1 MGFRDMQAF
10 NLAML
15 AKQGWNILSNP
26 DALHSRIVLE
36 KGCRWRIGNEQHICV
51 WDDPWLKEMGNF
63 KVDSPRVEGLEDIV
77 VSDLWIQ
84 GHKEW
89 DVEMIHELFGPR
101 DASAILNIPL
111 SYASQEDRLI

>member
-1 MGFRDMQAF
+1 MVFRDMQDF
-10 NLAML
+10 NLVML
-15 AKQGWNILSNP
+15 AKQGWNILSNL
-26 DALHSRIVLE
+26 D
-36 KGCRWRIGNEQHICV
+36 KGYRWRIGNGQHIRV

-77 VSDLWIQ
+77 VSDLWIP

-111 SYASQEDRLI
+111 SLC

>member
-10 NLAML
+10 NLAMV
-15 AKQGWNILSNP
+15 AKQGWNILSNL
-26 DALHSRIVLE
+26 D
-36 KGCRWRIGNEQHICV
+36 KGCRWRIGNGQHIRV

-63 KVDSPRVEGLEDIV
+63 KDDLPRVEGLEDIV
-77 VSDLWIQ
+77 VLYLRIL

-111 SYASQEDRLI
+111 SYATQGDWLIWYL